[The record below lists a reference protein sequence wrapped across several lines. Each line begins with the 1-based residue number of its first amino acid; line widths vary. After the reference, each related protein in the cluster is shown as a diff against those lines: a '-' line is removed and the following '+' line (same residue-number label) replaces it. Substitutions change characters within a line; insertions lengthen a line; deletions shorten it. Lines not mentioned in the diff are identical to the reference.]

1 MRKIFIFI
9 VAIFFA
15 ACGGE
20 DKVPIEV
27 SISERYNPILH
38 RNVKYLNITS
48 LVDSVKITNIIPNRG
63 KCKVGGVLDK
73 NGIKIDK
80 TLSYSQTWDY
90 IPLVSCSKILEV
102 QVETDHGDWTFS
114 FN

>member
-73 NGIKIDK
+73 NDIKIDK

-90 IPLVSCSKILEV
+90 IPLSNCNKILEV
-102 QVETDHGDWTFS
+102 KVETDHGDWTFS

>member
-1 MRKIFIFI
+1 MKKIFVFI

-27 SISERYNPILH
+27 SISEQYNPILH
-38 RNVKYLNITS
+38 RNIKYLNITS
-48 LVDSVKITNIIPNRG
+48 LVDNVNITSITPNRG
-63 KCKVGGVLDK
+63 KCKVGGMLDK
-73 NGIKIDK
+73 DNVKINK
-80 TLSYSQTWDY
+80 TLSYGETWDY
-90 IPLVSCSKILEV
+90 IPLTNCKKILEV
-102 QVETDHGDWTFS
+102 KVGTDHGDWTFN